1 MAERSAMGP
10 FAGKSVIVTGAGK
23 GIGRACATL
32 LAEGG
37 AEVIALGRTEAGL
50 EAVRSQIGCR
60 TVQVDLG
67 DPSATRTAMAEAGP
81 ADFLIN
87 NAGINVLESTLDMT
101 EAGYEAVLGV
111 NLRAALIT
119 CQEFARRR
127 IAAGG
132 GGAIV
137 NITSIAGHRG
147 FAEHLCY
154 AASKAGLEGA
164 SRVMAKE
171 LGPHRI
177 RVNCVAPTIT
187 LTELAAVAWGDPV
200 KSAPMK
206 VRHPLDRFAEAE
218 EVARS
223 VLMLLGEDASMVN
236 GAVLPIDGGFL
247 AV

>member
-1 MAERSAMGP
+1 MQ
-10 FAGKSVIVTGAGK
+10 FTGKSIIVTGAGK
-23 GIGRACATL
+23 GIGRACAQLFAAQGAAVVALSRTQSDL
-32 LAEGG
+32 DSLR
-37 AEVIALGRTEAGL
+37 AEVGGRSI
-50 EAVRSQIGCR
+50 R
-60 TVQVDLG
+60 VDLA
-67 DPSATRTAMAEAGP
+67 DPGATRAAMAEAGTC
-81 ADFLIN
+81 DFLVN
-87 NAGINVLESTLDMT
+87 SAGINVLQSALDMT
-101 EAGYEAVLGV
+101 EAGYEAVMGI

-147 FAEHLCY
+147 FQDHLCY

-164 SRVMAKE
+164 SRVLAKE
-171 LGPHRI
+171 LGPHGI

-187 LTELAAVAWGDPV
+187 LTELAAVAWSDPQ
-200 KSAPMK
+200 KSAPMM
-206 VRHPLDRFAEAE
+206 VRHPLARFAAAE

-223 VLMLLGEDASMVN
+223 IALLLSDGSDMIT
-236 GAVLPIDGGFL
+236 GAVLPVDGGFL

>member
-1 MAERSAMGP
+1 MDFTGRT
-10 FAGKSVIVTGAGK
+10 VIITGAGK
-23 GIGRACATL
+23 GIGRACARVMAARGAKVVAITRTQADL
-32 LAEGG
+32 DSLA
-37 AEVIALGRTEAGL
+37 TE
-50 EAVRSQIGCR
+50 IGCT
-60 TVQVDLG
+60 TVQADL
-67 DPSATRTAMAEAGP
+67 SSAAATRAAMAEAGP
-81 ADFLIN
+81 ADMLIN
-87 NAGINVLESTLDMT
+87 SAGINVLESSLEMS
-101 EAGYEAVLGV
+101 EAGYDAVLGI

-127 IAAGG
+127 IEAGG

-171 LGPHRI
+171 FGPHGI

-187 LTELAAVAWGDPV
+187 LTELAAEAWSDPA
-200 KSAPMK
+200 KSQPMM
-206 VRHPLDRFAEAE
+206 VRHPMERFAEAD
-218 EVARS
+218 EVAETIA
-223 VLMLLGEDASMVN
+223 MLLSDDAKMTT
-236 GAVLPIDGGFL
+236 GAVLPVDGGFL